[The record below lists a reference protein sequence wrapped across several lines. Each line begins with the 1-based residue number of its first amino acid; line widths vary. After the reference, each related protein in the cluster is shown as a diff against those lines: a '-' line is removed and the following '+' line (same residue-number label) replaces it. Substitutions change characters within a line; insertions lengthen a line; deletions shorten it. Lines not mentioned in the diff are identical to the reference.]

1 MGCHQAIS
9 YDNIIDS
16 FRMCANGI
24 WIVFNNL
31 NLLTPQVLSV
41 FAQALQLLWIN
52 YPTQKSKGYIMLG
65 DKNVMFTTHEIN
77 LFAKINI
84 NNKNLSELSQISSRL
99 STYFRTYSVTPLD
112 VQYILEIKLI
122 LAGL

>member
-1 MGCHQAIS
+1 MNCHQAIS

-31 NLLTPQVLSV
+31 NLLSPQVLSV
-41 FAQALQLLWIN
+41 FAQALQLLWAN
-52 YPTQKSKGYIMLG
+52 YPTQKSKGYLMLG

-77 LFAKINI
+77 LFSTINT
-84 NNKNLSELSQISSRL
+84 NKNNLTECSKISEKM
-99 STYFRTYSVTPLD
+99 STFFRTYSIPSLD
-112 VQYILEIKLI
+112 VKYILECKLV
-122 LAGL
+122 L